1 MKKIRDIAIV
11 SSKVLDIIANEE
23 NDGKKSILGK
33 KLKELTVEDI
43 GVSDISLE
51 NLNAVKELFT
61 TGVKLN

>member
-1 MKKIRDIAIV
+1 MAIV
-11 SSKVLDIIANEE
+11 SSKVMEIIANEE

-33 KLKELTVEDI
+33 KLKELTIGDI

>member
-1 MKKIRDIAIV
+1 MN
-11 SSKVLDIIANEE
+11 IIANEE

-33 KLKELTVEDI
+33 KLKELTIGDI